1 MNKGP
6 TMKQIHA
13 ATDFAPEMGP
23 EDPVEYDKWFRAKVQ
38 ESLDDPRPTIPHAQ
52 VMAEME
58 VIIAKAAAR
67 KAGNGKAAGV

>member
-1 MNKGP
+1 MN
-6 TMKQIHA
+6 QIHA

-38 ESLDDPRPTIPHAQ
+38 QSLDDPRPTIPHEQ

-58 VIIAKAAAR
+58 SIIAKAEAR
-67 KAGNGKAAGV
+67 KAGNSQAAGA